1 MTFVTSSSRSSNS
14 KNLVFLEFDVC
25 DALRWDALWCF
36 ALCVCFDVA
45 NVLCVYAVK
54 GFVRSVEMWQEA
66 FRFVFDQQTIQATA
80 GKKDLEKL
88 FKFSQI
94 KYIHF
99 KKILGH
105 QFHGK
110 EIKDVQKE
118 VRTFVAQ
125 QQNPE
130 VKPEDILV
138 LRSKATM
145 GKIWLL
151 YKILVDKQQKFGI
164 RDKEFVKECREEQ
177 NPEVKPEEFFDI
189 KVKQQLTLLP
199 NSKLHFHSKSCHR
212 IANGQ

>member
-1 MTFVTSSSRSSNS
+1 MKRDFYKT
-14 KNLVFLEFDVC
+14 L
-25 DALRWDALWCF
+25 
-36 ALCVCFDVA
+36 
-45 NVLCVYAVK
+45 
-54 GFVRSVEMWQEA
+54 
-66 FRFVFDQQTIQATA
+66 QTIQATA

-118 VRTFVAQ
+118 VQTFVAQ

-145 GKIWLL
+145 GKFSFFSI
-151 YKILVDKQQKFGI
+151 FGL
-164 RDKEFVKECREEQ
+164 KNRENSGLGICESIGSTAQ
-177 NPEVKPEEFFDI
+177 NPDVKPEYILVLRSKATIEF
-189 KVKQQLTLLP
+189 
-199 NSKLHFHSKSCHR
+199 
-212 IANGQ
+212 